1 MTGAAA
7 IVFLWT
13 MVPRKASGLNDRIAV
28 FLDAAKAYL
37 DRYLAGLD
45 PEDLHQMRLS
55 LKRARALAWIHD
67 KAGGHRRIRKQLKS
81 WIRLYRLSG
90 EVRDLEVQLKL
101 LSSLDAPPVTITRW
115 EALLAH
121 ARDSFLEEAR
131 GGDGRLVKS
140 TRNIR
145 RHAGCLA
152 ANPAIETV
160 RQLWTD
166 ATRDLDP
173 ANSLHWHENRKRLK
187 RLIYLD
193 RQLPGMFHLLPLVP
207 YSIGMRM
214 DDLQDTIGKWHDV
227 VIVLEAF
234 DRHPMTEAEA
244 GFFREV
250 LKPRL
255 AALIARVHQDADA
268 WLVLARTFQP

>member
-1 MTGAAA
+1 
-7 IVFLWT
+7 
-13 MVPRKASGLNDRIAV
+13 MVPRMSSGLNNRIAE

-37 DRYLAGLD
+37 DTYLTGRD

-67 KAGGHRRIRKQLKS
+67 KAGGHRDLRKQLKP

-101 LSSLDAPPVTITRW
+101 LHALDAPPGTIARW
-115 EALLAH
+115 EEMLAR
-121 ARDSFLEEAR
+121 ARDSFLHEAR
-131 GGDGRLVKS
+131 SGDGSLGKCTS
-140 TRNIR
+140 AIR
-145 RHAGCLA
+145 RHTCRLEAT
-152 ANPAIETV
+152 PARETV
-160 RQLWTD
+160 RQLWTT

-173 ANSLHWHENRKRLK
+173 ANSLQWHDNRKRIK
-187 RLIYLD
+187 RLVYLD
-193 RQLPGMFHLLPLVP
+193 RQLPAMFHLLPLVP
-207 YSIGMRM
+207 YSIGLRM
-214 DDLQDTIGKWHDV
+214 DDLQDAIGKWHDV

-244 GFFREV
+244 AFSREV

-255 AALIARVHQDADA
+255 AALIERVRQDADA